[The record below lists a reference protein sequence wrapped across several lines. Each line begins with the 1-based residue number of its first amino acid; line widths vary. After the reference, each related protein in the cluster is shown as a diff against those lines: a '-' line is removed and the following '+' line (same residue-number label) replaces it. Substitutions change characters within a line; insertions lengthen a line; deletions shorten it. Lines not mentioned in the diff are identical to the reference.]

1 MVETMIDSESDM
13 TMESDMTAYQ
23 RWEHAMLEDIGHDT
37 DAIIKMEGAKS
48 MSDSYDSGL
57 LAGMLNN
64 RGIDPGIVAMLDN
77 RARSGDWGDGG
88 FLTLLFLIILMG
100 GGNGFGGWGGRGYGL
115 GQEMGHDDI
124 NHTIV
129 NQDNYNQLMTAIS
142 QQGQNSQNAIQAL
155 AGALNTD
162 YNMVSAA
169 LANVDKQLAINNGD
183 MKAAVQQCC
192 CNMRLELER
201 TSNQTNLGME
211 RGFNGLNTQLLTGF
225 NGLQNQASQI
235 AYAQQMGA
243 TQNTAAITSAIGDL
257 KTTMIDEFCCI
268 RNREDAKTIQDL
280 RDKLSE
286 QRDQSNLALVLAA
299 IKNKDTIGFSGV
311 VDGTNVTGTGTLS

>member
-1 MVETMIDSESDM
+1 MADETETTEMSE
-13 TMESDMTAYQ
+13 YQ
-23 RWEHAMLEDIGHDT
+23 KWEHSALEDISHDT
-37 DAIIKMEGAKS
+37 DALIKMLGGKS
-48 MSDSYDSGL
+48 MSESYDSGL
-57 LAGMLNN
+57 LAGMLSNK
-64 RGIDPGIVAMLDN
+64 GIDPGIVAMLND
-77 RARSGDWGDGG
+77 RARTGDWGDGG

-100 GGNGFGGWGGRGYGL
+100 GGNFGGWGGRGYGF

-124 NHTIV
+124 NHTII

-142 QQGQNSQNAIQAL
+142 QQGQNSQSAIQAL

-162 YNMVSAA
+162 YNMVAGA
-169 LANVDKQLAINNGD
+169 LANMDKQLAVNNGD

>member
-1 MVETMIDSESDM
+1 MADEMTEDSMADIK
-13 TMESDMTAYQ
+13 AYHDWAKEKLQ
-23 RWEHAMLEDIGHDT
+23 DIGHDT
-37 DAIIKMEGAKS
+37 NSLLS
-48 MSDSYDSGL
+48 MLGGKNMSESYDSGL
-57 LAGMLNN
+57 LAGMLSN
-64 RGIDPGIVAMLDN
+64 RGIDPGIVAMLND

-124 NHTIV
+124 NHTII
-129 NQDNYNQLMTAIS
+129 NEGNFNQLLTAIS
-142 QQGQNSQNAIQAL
+142 QQGQNSQMAIQTL

-183 MKAAVQQCC
+183 MKNAIQQCC

-201 TSNQTNLGME
+201 TSNTTNLGME

-299 IKNKDTIGFSGV
+299 IQNKDTIGFSGV

>member
-1 MVETMIDSESDM
+1 MADETDM
-13 TMESDMTAYQ
+13 NTTAEMSAYQ
-23 RWEHAMLEDIGHDT
+23 KWEHEKLDDIHHDVN
-37 DAIIKMEGAKS
+37 AIIRMSGDDKMSE
-48 MSDSYDSGL
+48 SYDSGL
-57 LAGMLNN
+57 LAGMLSN
-64 RGIDPGIVAMLDN
+64 RGVDPGIVAMLDN

-100 GGNGFGGWGGRGYGL
+100 GGNGFGGWGGRYGL

-124 NHTIV
+124 NHTII

-169 LANVDKQLAINNGD
+169 LAGVDKQLAINNGD
-183 MKAAVQQCC
+183 MKSAIQQCC

-201 TSNQTNLGME
+201 TSNQTNLAME
-211 RGFNGLNTQLLTGF
+211 RGFSGQNTLMQGLA

-235 AYAQQMGA
+235 AYAQQSNA
-243 TQNTAAITSAIGDL
+243 TQNTQSIINAITSQSA
-257 KTTMIDEFCCI
+257 MIQDQFCQI

-280 RDKLSE
+280 RDKLAE
-286 QRDQSNLALVLAA
+286 QRDNSNLALVLAA
-299 IKNKDTIGFSGV
+299 IQNKDTIGFSGV

>member
-1 MVETMIDSESDM
+1 
-13 TMESDMTAYQ
+13 
-23 RWEHAMLEDIGHDT
+23 ML
-37 DAIIKMEGAKS
+37 S
-48 MSDSYDSGL
+48 
-57 LAGMLNN
+57 N

-100 GGNGFGGWGGRGYGL
+100 GGNGFGWGGRGYGL

-124 NHTIV
+124 NHTII

-142 QQGQNSQNAIQAL
+142 QQGQNAQGAIQAL

-183 MKAAVQQCC
+183 MKSAVQQCC

-201 TSNQTNLGME
+201 TSNATNLALE
-211 RGFNGLNTQLLTGF
+211 RGFSGQNTLMQGLA

-235 AYAQQMGA
+235 AYAQQSNA
-243 TQNTAAITSAIGDL
+243 TQNTQSIINAITSQSA
-257 KTTMIDEFCCI
+257 MIQDQFCQI

-280 RDKLSE
+280 RDKLAE
-286 QRDQSNLALVLAA
+286 QRDNSNLALVLAA
-299 IKNKDTIGFSGV
+299 IQNKDTIGFSGV

>member
-1 MVETMIDSESDM
+1 MADETETTEMSE
-13 TMESDMTAYQ
+13 YQ
-23 RWEHAMLEDIGHDT
+23 KWEHSALEDISHDT
-37 DAIIKMEGAKS
+37 SALIKMLGGKS
-48 MSDSYDSGL
+48 MSESYDSGL
-57 LAGMLNN
+57 LAGMLSNK
-64 RGIDPGIVAMLDN
+64 GIDPGIVAMLND

-100 GGNGFGGWGGRGYGL
+100 GGNGFGWGGRGGYGL

-124 NHTIV
+124 NHTII
-129 NQDNYNQLMTAIS
+129 NEGNFNQLLTAIS

-162 YNMVSAA
+162 YNMVAGA

-183 MKAAVQQCC
+183 MKSAVQQCC

-211 RGFNGLNTQLLTGF
+211 RGFSGQNTLMQGLA

-235 AYAQQMGA
+235 AYAQQSNA
-243 TQNTAAITSAIGDL
+243 TQNTQSIINAITSQSA
-257 KTTMIDEFCCI
+257 MIQDQFCQI

-280 RDKLSE
+280 RDKLAE
-286 QRDQSNLALVLAA
+286 QRDNSNLALVLAA
-299 IKNKDTIGFSGV
+299 IQNKDTINTSISGTL
-311 VDGTNVTGTGTLS
+311 DTTAGTWTGTGTGSLS

>member
-1 MVETMIDSESDM
+1 MEDSMIDSESEM
-13 TMESDMTAYQ
+13 SMKSDMTAYQ
-23 RWEHAMLEDIGHDT
+23 KWEHAMLEDIGHDT

-57 LAGMLNN
+57 LAGMLSNK
-64 RGIDPGIVAMLDN
+64 GIDPGIVAMLDN

-100 GGNGFGGWGGRGYGL
+100 GGNFGGWGGRGYGL

-124 NHTIV
+124 NHTII

-142 QQGQNSQNAIQAL
+142 QQGQNSQNAIQSL

-162 YNMVSAA
+162 YNMVAGA
-169 LANVDKQLAINNGD
+169 LASMDKQLAINNGD

-201 TSNQTNLGME
+201 TSNATNLGME
-211 RGFNGLNTQLLTGF
+211 RGFNSI
-225 NGLQNQASQI
+225 QNQASQI
-235 AYAQQMGA
+235 AYAQQTQA
-243 TQNTAAITSAIGDL
+243 NQNTQSIINAITAQ
-257 KTTMIDEFCCI
+257 TAMIQDNFCQI
-268 RNREDAKTIQDL
+268 KNREDAKTIQDL
-280 RDKLSE
+280 RDKLAE
-286 QRDQSNLALVLAA
+286 QRDQSNLALILAA
-299 IKNKDTIGFSGV
+299 IANKDTINTTV
-311 VDGTNVTGTGTLS
+311 QGTLDTTAGTFAGTGTGSLS

>member
-1 MVETMIDSESDM
+1 MADETENTTSEMS
-13 TMESDMTAYQ
+13 AYQ
-23 RWEHAMLEDIGHDT
+23 KWEHSVLEDVSHDT
-37 DAIIKMEGAKS
+37 DAIIKMLGGKS
-48 MSDSYDSGL
+48 MSESYDSGL
-57 LAGMLNN
+57 LAGMLSNK
-64 RGIDPGIVAMLDN
+64 GIDPGIVAMLND
-77 RARSGDWGDGG
+77 RARTGDWGDGG

-100 GGNGFGGWGGRGYGL
+100 GGNFGGWGGRGYGL

-124 NHTIV
+124 NHTII
-129 NQDNYNQLMTAIS
+129 NEGNFNQLLTAIS
-142 QQGQNSQNAIQAL
+142 QQGQNSQSAIQSL

-162 YNMVSAA
+162 YNMVAGA
-169 LANVDKQLAINNGD
+169 LANVDKQLAVNNGD
-183 MKAAVQQCC
+183 IKSAIQQCC

-299 IKNKDTIGFSGV
+299 IQNKDTIGFSGV